1 MLNNVLDKFRSTIN
15 NASDNLSATV
25 QNIAE
30 TNRNKKKLS
39 LLKMMM
45 KSEIKQMDR
54 VYTELGKE
62 YYKQLKKSGRKPA
75 DKKQQ
80 DLLKNLDD
88 SMAKITYARDCY
100 RAIMESESKASGE
113 DTAEQSAPIEEAE
126 KAVPVAEEKPV
137 SVAPVVEEKP
147 VTTAPVVEEKPLS
160 AAPVVEEKPIAPT
173 VVEEKPVAPPV
184 VEEKP
189 IAPAVVEEKPVA
201 PAVVEEKPVSAAPVV
216 EQKPVTPAVVEEKPV
231 SVAPV
236 VEEKPVSAAPVVE
249 QKPVAPLV
257 VEEKPVAPAV
267 VEEKPI
273 SVPPVVEEK
282 PVSAPESKV
291 DGLRGIAA
299 VSVAGIAKET
309 VQSAAVVTE
318 KKMPI
323 ADEKKAVSTADTADG
338 KVKKVSK
345 DLETLKRDNRRLREV
360 LMKIAKT
367 MMAVGSADNDKENPD
382 DAS

>member
-62 YYKQLKKSGRKPA
+62 YYKLLKKSGKKPA

-137 SVAPVVEEKP
+137 TTAPVVEEKP
-147 VTTAPVVEEKPLS
+147 VTTA
-160 AAPVVEEKPIAPT
+160 
-173 VVEEKPVAPPV
+173 PV

-201 PAVVEEKPVSAAPVV
+201 PPVVEEKPI
-216 EQKPVTPAVVEEKPV
+216 

-236 VEEKPVSAAPVVE
+236 VE
-249 QKPVAPLV
+249 Q
-257 VEEKPVAPAV
+257 KPVAPAV
-267 VEEKPI
+267 VEEKPVAPPVVEQKPVAPAVDEEKPI
-273 SVPPVVEEK
+273 TPAVVEEKPVTTAPVVEEKPVSVAPVVEEK

-299 VSVAGIAKET
+299 VGVAGIAKET

-318 KKMPI
+318 KKKPI

>member
-15 NASDNLSATV
+15 NASDNLSAAV

-30 TNRNKKKLS
+30 SNRNKKKLS
-39 LLKMMM
+39 LLKIMM
-45 KSEIKQMDR
+45 KSEIKQIDR
-54 VYTELGKE
+54 AYIELGKE
-62 YYKQLKKSGRKPA
+62 YYKLLKKSGRKPA

-147 VTTAPVVEEKPLS
+147 VTTAPVVEEKPIS
-160 AAPVVEEKPIAPT
+160 VPPVVEEKPISVAPVVEEKPVSVAPVVEQKPIAPA

-189 IAPAVVEEKPVA
+189 ISVPPVVEEKPVSVAPVVEQKPVA
-201 PAVVEEKPVSAAPVV
+201 PAVVEEKPVS
-216 EQKPVTPAVVEEKPV
+216 
-231 SVAPV
+231 VA
-236 VEEKPVSAAPVVE
+236 
-249 QKPVAPLV
+249 
-257 VEEKPVAPAV
+257 
-267 VEEKPI
+267 
-273 SVPPVVEEK
+273 PVVEEK

-299 VSVAGIAKET
+299 VGVAGIAKET

>member
-54 VYTELGKE
+54 VYIELGKE

-147 VTTAPVVEEKPLS
+147 VTTAPVVEEKPV
-160 AAPVVEEKPIAPT
+160 APAGVEEKPA
-173 VVEEKPVAPPV
+173 
-184 VEEKP
+184 
-189 IAPAVVEEKPVA
+189 
-201 PAVVEEKPVSAAPVV
+201 
-216 EQKPVTPAVVEEKPV
+216 

-236 VEEKPVSAAPVVE
+236 VEEKPVSVP
-249 QKPVAPLV
+249 PV
-257 VEEKPVAPAV
+257 VEEKPAAPAV
-267 VEEKPI
+267 VEEKPV
-273 SVPPVVEEK
+273 SVPPVVEEKPVSVAPVVEEK

-299 VSVAGIAKET
+299 VGVAGIAKET

-367 MMAVGSADNDKENPD
+367 MMAVGSADNDKKNPD

>member
-45 KSEIKQMDR
+45 KSEIKQMDLA
-54 VYTELGKE
+54 YIELGKE
-62 YYKQLKKSGRKPA
+62 YYKLLKKSGRKPA

-147 VTTAPVVEEKPLS
+147 VTTAPVVEEKPVTT
-160 AAPVVEEKPIAPT
+160 APVVEEKPVSVAP
-173 VVEEKPVAPPV
+173 VVEQKPVAPAV

-189 IAPAVVEEKPVA
+189 IAPAVVEEKPI
-201 PAVVEEKPVSAAPVV
+201 
-216 EQKPVTPAVVEEKPV
+216 TPAVVEEKPV
-231 SVAPV
+231 TTAPV

-249 QKPVAPLV
+249 EKPVSVAPV
-257 VEEKPVAPAV
+257 VEQKPVAPAV

-282 PVSAPESKV
+282 PVSVAPVVEEKPVSAPESKV
-291 DGLRGIAA
+291 DELRGIAA
-299 VSVAGIAKET
+299 VGVAGIAKET

-345 DLETLKRDNRRLREV
+345 DLETLKRDNRRLREA

>member
-62 YYKQLKKSGRKPA
+62 YYKLLKKSGRKPA
-75 DKKQQ
+75 DQKQQ
-80 DLLKNLDD
+80 ELLKNLDD

-100 RAIMESESKASGE
+100 RAIIESESKASGE

-147 VTTAPVVEEKPLS
+147 VTTAPVVEEKP
-160 AAPVVEEKPIAPT
+160 
-173 VVEEKPVAPPV
+173 
-184 VEEKP
+184 
-189 IAPAVVEEKPVA
+189 
-201 PAVVEEKPVSAAPVV
+201 
-216 EQKPVTPAVVEEKPV
+216 V

-249 QKPVAPLV
+249 EKPVSAAPV
-257 VEEKPVAPAV
+257 VEEKPIIAAPIVEEKPISVPPV

>member
-62 YYKQLKKSGRKPA
+62 YYKLLKKSGRKPA
-75 DKKQQ
+75 DQKQQ
-80 DLLKNLDD
+80 ELLKNLDD

-100 RAIMESESKASGE
+100 RAIIESESKASGE

-147 VTTAPVVEEKPLS
+147 VTTAPVVEEKP
-160 AAPVVEEKPIAPT
+160 
-173 VVEEKPVAPPV
+173 
-184 VEEKP
+184 
-189 IAPAVVEEKPVA
+189 
-201 PAVVEEKPVSAAPVV
+201 
-216 EQKPVTPAVVEEKPV
+216 V

-249 QKPVAPLV
+249 EKPVSAAPV
-257 VEEKPVAPAV
+257 VEEKPIIAAPI

>member
-30 TNRNKKKLS
+30 SNRNKKKLS
-39 LLKMMM
+39 LLKIMM
-45 KSEIKQMDR
+45 KSEIKQIDR
-54 VYTELGKE
+54 AYIELGKE
-62 YYKQLKKSGRKPA
+62 YYKLLKKSGRKPA
-75 DKKQQ
+75 DQKQQ
-80 DLLKNLDD
+80 DLLKDIDD
-88 SMAKITYARDCY
+88 SMAKIAYARDFY
-100 RAIMESESKASGE
+100 RTIIESERKAPVESA
-113 DTAEQSAPIEEAE
+113 AEQSSPIEEAE

-137 SVAPVVEEKP
+137 AP
-147 VTTAPVVEEKPLS
+147 A
-160 AAPVVEEKPIAPT
+160 
-173 VVEEKPVAPPV
+173 VVEEKPVAPAI

-189 IAPAVVEEKPVA
+189 VAPAVVEEKPVA
-201 PAVVEEKPVSAAPVV
+201 PAVVEEKPVA
-216 EQKPVTPAVVEEKPV
+216 PAVI
-231 SVAPV
+231 
-236 VEEKPVSAAPVVE
+236 
-249 QKPVAPLV
+249 
-257 VEEKPVAPAV
+257 EEKPVAPAV
-267 VEEKPI
+267 VEEKPVI
-273 SVPPVVEEK
+273 AAPVVEEKSVAPAVVEEKPIAPPVVEEK

-299 VSVAGIAKET
+299 VGVAGIAKET

-318 KKMPI
+318 KKTPI

-345 DLETLKRDNRRLREV
+345 DLETLKRDNRRLREA

-382 DAS
+382 GDAS

>member
-54 VYTELGKE
+54 AYIELGKE
-62 YYKQLKKSGRKPA
+62 YYKLLKKSGRKPA
-75 DKKQQ
+75 DQKQQ
-80 DLLKNLDD
+80 ELLKNLDD

-147 VTTAPVVEEKPLS
+147 VTTAPVVEEKPIS
-160 AAPVVEEKPIAPT
+160 AA
-173 VVEEKPVAPPV
+173 PV

-189 IAPAVVEEKPVA
+189 IAPAVVEEKPVSV
-201 PAVVEEKPVSAAPVV
+201 PP
-216 EQKPVTPAVVEEKPV
+216 VVEEKPV

-236 VEEKPVSAAPVVE
+236 VE
-249 QKPVAPLV
+249 Q
-257 VEEKPVAPAV
+257 KPVAPAV

-273 SVPPVVEEK
+273 TPAVVEEKPVTTAPVVEEKPISVPTVVEEK

-291 DGLRGIAA
+291 DGLRGIAD
-299 VSVAGIAKET
+299 VGVAGIAKET

-367 MMAVGSADNDKENPD
+367 MMAVGSADNDKKNPD

>member
-126 KAVPVAEEKPV
+126 KAPVAEEKPV

-147 VTTAPVVEEKPLS
+147 VTTAPVVEEKPIS
-160 AAPVVEEKPIAPT
+160 V
-173 VVEEKPVAPPV
+173 PPV

-189 IAPAVVEEKPVA
+189 ISVAPVVEEKPVSVAPVVEQKPVA
-201 PAVVEEKPVSAAPVV
+201 PAVVEEKPVS
-216 EQKPVTPAVVEEKPV
+216 
-231 SVAPV
+231 VA
-236 VEEKPVSAAPVVE
+236 
-249 QKPVAPLV
+249 
-257 VEEKPVAPAV
+257 
-267 VEEKPI
+267 
-273 SVPPVVEEK
+273 PVVEEK

-299 VSVAGIAKET
+299 VGVAGIAKET

>member
-62 YYKQLKKSGRKPA
+62 YYKLLKKSGRKPA
-75 DKKQQ
+75 DQKQQ
-80 DLLKNLDD
+80 ELLKNLDD

-126 KAVPVAEEKPV
+126 KAPVA
-137 SVAPVVEEKP
+137 
-147 VTTAPVVEEKPLS
+147 
-160 AAPVVEEKPIAPT
+160 
-173 VVEEKPVAPPV
+173 
-184 VEEKP
+184 
-189 IAPAVVEEKPVA
+189 
-201 PAVVEEKPVSAAPVV
+201 
-216 EQKPVTPAVVEEKPV
+216 EEKPV

-249 QKPVAPLV
+249 
-257 VEEKPVAPAV
+257 EKPVTTA
-267 VEEKPI
+267 
-273 SVPPVVEEK
+273 PVVEE
-282 PVSAPESKV
+282 
-291 DGLRGIAA
+291 
-299 VSVAGIAKET
+299 
-309 VQSAAVVTE
+309 
-318 KKMPI
+318 
-323 ADEKKAVSTADTADG
+323 
-338 KVKKVSK
+338 
-345 DLETLKRDNRRLREV
+345 NR
-360 LMKIAKT
+360 
-367 MMAVGSADNDKENPD
+367 
-382 DAS
+382 

>member
-45 KSEIKQMDR
+45 KSEIKQMDLA
-54 VYTELGKE
+54 YIELGKE
-62 YYKQLKKSGRKPA
+62 YYKLLKKSGRKPA

-147 VTTAPVVEEKPLS
+147 VTTAPVVEEKPVS
-160 AAPVVEEKPIAPT
+160 VAPVVEQ
-173 VVEEKPVAPPV
+173 KPVAPAV

-189 IAPAVVEEKPVA
+189 IAPAVVEEKPI
-201 PAVVEEKPVSAAPVV
+201 
-216 EQKPVTPAVVEEKPV
+216 TPAVVEEKPV
-231 SVAPV
+231 TTAPV

-249 QKPVAPLV
+249 EKPVSVDPV
-257 VEEKPVAPAV
+257 VEQKPVAPAV

-282 PVSAPESKV
+282 PVSVAPVVEEKPVSAPESKV
-291 DGLRGIAA
+291 DELRGIAA
-299 VSVAGIAKET
+299 VGVAGIAKET

-345 DLETLKRDNRRLREV
+345 DLETLKRDNRRLREA

>member
-62 YYKQLKKSGRKPA
+62 YYKLLKKSGKKPT

-137 SVAPVVEEKP
+137 SAAPVVEEKP
-147 VTTAPVVEEKPLS
+147 VTTA
-160 AAPVVEEKPIAPT
+160 
-173 VVEEKPVAPPV
+173 
-184 VEEKP
+184 
-189 IAPAVVEEKPVA
+189 
-201 PAVVEEKPVSAAPVV
+201 
-216 EQKPVTPAVVEEKPV
+216 
-231 SVAPV
+231 
-236 VEEKPVSAAPVVE
+236 
-249 QKPVAPLV
+249 
-257 VEEKPVAPAV
+257 
-267 VEEKPI
+267 
-273 SVPPVVEEK
+273 PVVEEK

-299 VSVAGIAKET
+299 VGVAGIAKET

>member
-75 DKKQQ
+75 DQKQQ
-80 DLLKNLDD
+80 ELLKNLDD

-147 VTTAPVVEEKPLS
+147 VTTAPVVEEKPIS
-160 AAPVVEEKPIAPT
+160 V
-173 VVEEKPVAPPV
+173 PPV

-189 IAPAVVEEKPVA
+189 ISVA
-201 PAVVEEKPVSAAPVV
+201 P
-216 EQKPVTPAVVEEKPV
+216 VVEEKPV

-236 VEEKPVSAAPVVE
+236 VE
-249 QKPVAPLV
+249 QKPVAPP
-257 VEEKPVAPAV
+257 VEIGRAHV
-267 VEEKPI
+267 
-273 SVPPVVEEK
+273 
-282 PVSAPESKV
+282 
-291 DGLRGIAA
+291 
-299 VSVAGIAKET
+299 
-309 VQSAAVVTE
+309 
-318 KKMPI
+318 
-323 ADEKKAVSTADTADG
+323 
-338 KVKKVSK
+338 
-345 DLETLKRDNRRLREV
+345 
-360 LMKIAKT
+360 
-367 MMAVGSADNDKENPD
+367 
-382 DAS
+382 

>member
-62 YYKQLKKSGRKPA
+62 YYKLLKKSGKKPA

-147 VTTAPVVEEKPLS
+147 VTTAPVVEEKPIS
-160 AAPVVEEKPIAPT
+160 V
-173 VVEEKPVAPPV
+173 PPV

-189 IAPAVVEEKPVA
+189 ISVAPVVEEKPVSVAPVVEQKPVA
-201 PAVVEEKPVSAAPVV
+201 PAVVEEKPVS
-216 EQKPVTPAVVEEKPV
+216 
-231 SVAPV
+231 
-236 VEEKPVSAAPVVE
+236 
-249 QKPVAPLV
+249 
-257 VEEKPVAPAV
+257 
-267 VEEKPI
+267 
-273 SVPPVVEEK
+273 VPPFVEEK

-299 VSVAGIAKET
+299 VGVAGIAKET

>member
-54 VYTELGKE
+54 AYIELGKE
-62 YYKQLKKSGRKPA
+62 YYKLLKKSGRKPA

-147 VTTAPVVEEKPLS
+147 VTTAPVVEEKPVTT
-160 AAPVVEEKPIAPT
+160 APVVEEKPISAAPVVEQKPVAPA

-189 IAPAVVEEKPVA
+189 ISVPP
-201 PAVVEEKPVSAAPVV
+201 
-216 EQKPVTPAVVEEKPV
+216 VVEEKPV
-231 SVAPV
+231 SVA
-236 VEEKPVSAAPVVE
+236 
-249 QKPVAPLV
+249 
-257 VEEKPVAPAV
+257 
-267 VEEKPI
+267 
-273 SVPPVVEEK
+273 PVVEEK

-299 VSVAGIAKET
+299 VGVAGIAKET
-309 VQSAAVVTE
+309 VQSAAVVPE